1 MVLSHN
7 TRGCRESATPEIERW
22 IYRAR
27 KLTGKSAGLPGAC
40 RCDTR
45 HEGPASAPI
54 HTYSTPMTSD
64 LTFAPP
70 TPEDLRGHAGAG
82 VTSIQLP
89 FCQRIPGITAHAA
102 GRAGCARTT
111 AQGRLVAGIRA
122 YGFLNWLHTDVLRVA
137 EDHRG
142 RGLGVHM
149 LCWAEAQGRALGA
162 RHTKLETF
170 EWQARAFYLDKAT
183 RSTLA
188 LMTMCPGST
197 WPT

>member
-70 TPEDLRGHAGAG
+70 SPEDM
-82 VTSIQLP
+82 
-89 FCQRIPGITAHAA
+89 
-102 GRAGCARTT
+102 RAGTLGRELRQFNYRFVNEYPESRPMRLDARD
-111 AQGRLVAGIRA
+111 AQGRLRKDDWWPGYAHM
-122 YGFLNWLHTDVLRVA
+122 GF
-137 EDHRG
+137 
-142 RGLGVHM
+142 
-149 LCWAEAQGRALGA
+149 
-162 RHTKLETF
+162 
-170 EWQARAFYLDKAT
+170 
-183 RSTLA
+183 
-188 LMTMCPGST
+188 
-197 WPT
+197 